1 MANGI
6 DVWYLR
12 QQGRQP
18 GPSVTTG
25 DVQNTPA
32 KQSRVYGIRTGPQ
45 NREHT
50 TVHNEMGDVILVGG
64 RMHGEDA
71 QFNK

>member
-1 MANGI
+1 LPLF
-6 DVWYLR
+6 DEFLKKPYLAAE
-12 QQGRQP
+12 QP
-18 GPSVTTG
+18 STATR

-45 NREHT
+45 NRKHT
-50 TVHNEMGDVILVGG
+50 TVHNEMGDVILVGC